1 MKLFWDGVPGLFL
14 WTKHLYLS
22 SLEGDDFADKTW
34 TSVLSKF
41 VFHTCPLLFSYII
54 SVIKN
59 CILRKLAIRVQGKK
73 KYFYEPLATDFLS
86 LFEDE
91 NVI

>member
-73 KYFYEPLATDFLS
+73 SIYEPLATDFLS